1 MDRWGA
7 RALVLPL
14 TAALALCLASL
25 ALARSGWQ
33 LYLLFALLGLLTP
46 GNIPYARILGGWFE
60 RRRGAAYGI
69 LGLGFGVGGP
79 LALYLG
85 SACIDAFGWR
95 ATFLVYGLLEG
106 LLALP
111 LLYALFRERPGDLPQ
126 ALRPPA
132 DALPGATPGQA
143 WRSADFWLI
152 VGNLILGVF
161 AVTGVMVHGVP
172 LLQERGLSRE
182 VATDVLAA
190 LWVGMI
196 VSQPALGYLLDRYD
210 TPRIALPFALLAAL
224 GLLLLLLGGP
234 PALLWGAVFLIGLGA
249 GGETG
254 TTQYFVSRYFGLRH
268 FSVIYGSIQ
277 PFTFAIAISLGPGCW
292 VTSTTARAP
301 TRARRWSC
309 SARSAWRQGC
319 WSCSGAIA
327 TPSTGRHAAMGETER
342 SRAEVGVWL
351 LAGLAFVVGT
361 VELVVAGVLD
371 ELAASF
377 AVSQGRAGLLMSLY
391 ALVHALLGPLLVY
404 LSAGIERRRLL
415 AGALLAFIGANL
427 ASAAAPSFALLLASR
442 LLVAASAS
450 VIVVVAITLAVAIV
464 APERRGRAIGLVF
477 AGIVASLVLGVPLG
491 TLIGEFWGWRSL
503 FLLLAGVALLGLPLL
518 LRLLPAIPGAPGIA
532 PAEQPGA
539 GPGPGAVRPPG
550 IAVADDR
557 PVHRLHLH
565 RAVPGRQHG
574 PRQTDHQP
582 GPAGLRGGGILGA
595 LLGGR
600 AADRWPG
607 PATFVA
613 FLLLH
618 ALALVLLPFATDG
631 LPLLLGAVVF
641 WCVFNMAPGPAIQK
655 YLVELSPD
663 TAAIQISLNTS
674 AIQLGVALGAF
685 IGAILVDQVAVR
697 ALPWWGAA
705 LILGAAACGWLSAQR
720 PAGTADCR
728 ERLD

>member
-1 MDRWGA
+1 M
-7 RALVLPL
+7 
-14 TAALALCLASL
+14 
-25 ALARSGWQ
+25 
-33 LYLLFALLGLLTP
+33 
-46 GNIPYARILGGWFE
+46 
-60 RRRGAAYGI
+60 
-69 LGLGFGVGGP
+69 
-79 LALYLG
+79 
-85 SACIDAFGWR
+85 
-95 ATFLVYGLLEG
+95 
-106 LLALP
+106 
-111 LLYALFRERPGDLPQ
+111 
-126 ALRPPA
+126 
-132 DALPGATPGQA
+132 
-143 WRSADFWLI
+143 
-152 VGNLILGVF
+152 F

-172 LLQERGLSRE
+172 LLQEHGLSRE

-210 TPRIALPFALLAAL
+210 TPRIALPFAVLAAI

-277 PFTFAIAISLGPGCW
+277 PFTSPSPSAWGPGCW
-292 VTSTTARAP
+292 VTSTTARTP

-391 ALVHALLGPLLVY
+391 ALVYALLGPLLVY

-415 AGALLAFIGANL
+415 AGALLAFVGANL

-532 PAEQPGA
+532 PAEQ
-539 GPGPGAVRPPG
+539 
-550 IAVADDR
+550 
-557 PVHRLHLH
+557 
-565 RAVPGRQHG
+565 
-574 PRQTDHQP
+574 
-582 GPAGLRGGGILGA
+582 LR
-595 LLGGR
+595 
-600 AADRWPG
+600 
-607 PATFVA
+607 
-613 FLLLH
+613 
-618 ALALVLLPFATDG
+618 ALARGRVPFAHLASLLQMTGQFTVYTYIVPFLVGSMALDKPTISLVLLVY
-631 LPLLLGAVVF
+631 GAAASSARCSADVPPTAGRGRPPSSPSCSCMHWPWSCCRSPPAACRAAGRGGVL
-641 WCVFNMAPGPAIQK
+641 VRVQHGAGAGDPEIPGGTQPGHRGDPDQPQHQRDPARRGPGR
-655 YLVELSPD
+655 LHRRDP
-663 TAAIQISLNTS
+663 
-674 AIQLGVALGAF
+674 GGPGGGA
-685 IGAILVDQVAVR
+685 R
-697 ALPWWGAA
+697 APWWGAA
-705 LILGAAACGWLSAQR
+705 LILGAVACGWLSAQR
-720 PAGTADCR
+720 PAAGTADCR

>member
-1 MDRWGA
+1 
-7 RALVLPL
+7 
-14 TAALALCLASL
+14 
-25 ALARSGWQ
+25 
-33 LYLLFALLGLLTP
+33 
-46 GNIPYARILGGWFE
+46 
-60 RRRGAAYGI
+60 
-69 LGLGFGVGGP
+69 
-79 LALYLG
+79 
-85 SACIDAFGWR
+85 
-95 ATFLVYGLLEG
+95 
-106 LLALP
+106 
-111 LLYALFRERPGDLPQ
+111 
-126 ALRPPA
+126 
-132 DALPGATPGQA
+132 
-143 WRSADFWLI
+143 
-152 VGNLILGVF
+152 
-161 AVTGVMVHGVP
+161 
-172 LLQERGLSRE
+172 
-182 VATDVLAA
+182 
-190 LWVGMI
+190 
-196 VSQPALGYLLDRYD
+196 
-210 TPRIALPFALLAAL
+210 
-224 GLLLLLLGGP
+224 
-234 PALLWGAVFLIGLGA
+234 
-249 GGETG
+249 
-254 TTQYFVSRYFGLRH
+254 
-268 FSVIYGSIQ
+268 
-277 PFTFAIAISLGPGCW
+277 
-292 VTSTTARAP
+292 
-301 TRARRWSC
+301 
-309 SARSAWRQGC
+309 
-319 WSCSGAIA
+319 
-327 TPSTGRHAAMGETER
+327 MGETER

-391 ALVHALLGPLLVY
+391 ALVYALLGPLLVY

-532 PAEQPGA
+532 PAEQLRALARGRVPFA
-539 GPGPGAVRPPG
+539 
-550 IAVADDR
+550 
-557 PVHRLHLH
+557 HL
-565 RAVPGRQHG
+565 ASLLQMTGQFTVYTYIVPFLVGSMALDKPTISLVLLVYG
-574 PRQTDHQP
+574 
-582 GPAGLRGGGILGA
+582 GGGILGA

-618 ALALVLLPFATDG
+618 ALALVLLPFATGG

-697 ALPWWGAA
+697 A
-705 LILGAAACGWLSAQR
+705 
-720 PAGTADCR
+720 
-728 ERLD
+728 

>member
-1 MDRWGA
+1 
-7 RALVLPL
+7 
-14 TAALALCLASL
+14 
-25 ALARSGWQ
+25 
-33 LYLLFALLGLLTP
+33 
-46 GNIPYARILGGWFE
+46 
-60 RRRGAAYGI
+60 
-69 LGLGFGVGGP
+69 
-79 LALYLG
+79 
-85 SACIDAFGWR
+85 
-95 ATFLVYGLLEG
+95 
-106 LLALP
+106 
-111 LLYALFRERPGDLPQ
+111 
-126 ALRPPA
+126 
-132 DALPGATPGQA
+132 
-143 WRSADFWLI
+143 
-152 VGNLILGVF
+152 
-161 AVTGVMVHGVP
+161 
-172 LLQERGLSRE
+172 
-182 VATDVLAA
+182 
-190 LWVGMI
+190 
-196 VSQPALGYLLDRYD
+196 
-210 TPRIALPFALLAAL
+210 
-224 GLLLLLLGGP
+224 
-234 PALLWGAVFLIGLGA
+234 
-249 GGETG
+249 
-254 TTQYFVSRYFGLRH
+254 
-268 FSVIYGSIQ
+268 
-277 PFTFAIAISLGPGCW
+277 
-292 VTSTTARAP
+292 
-301 TRARRWSC
+301 
-309 SARSAWRQGC
+309 
-319 WSCSGAIA
+319 
-327 TPSTGRHAAMGETER
+327 MGETER

-391 ALVHALLGPLLVY
+391 ALVYALLGPLLVY

-427 ASAAAPSFALLLASR
+427 
-442 LLVAASAS
+442 ASAS

-532 PAEQPGA
+532 PAEQLRALARGRVPFA
-539 GPGPGAVRPPG
+539 
-550 IAVADDR
+550 
-557 PVHRLHLH
+557 HL
-565 RAVPGRQHG
+565 ASLLQMTGQFTVYTYIVPFLVGSMALDKPTISLVLLVYG
-574 PRQTDHQP
+574 
-582 GPAGLRGGGILGA
+582 GGGILGA

-618 ALALVLLPFATDG
+618 ALALVLLPFATGG
-631 LPLLLGAVVF
+631 LPLLLSAVVF

>member
-1 MDRWGA
+1 
-7 RALVLPL
+7 
-14 TAALALCLASL
+14 
-25 ALARSGWQ
+25 
-33 LYLLFALLGLLTP
+33 
-46 GNIPYARILGGWFE
+46 
-60 RRRGAAYGI
+60 
-69 LGLGFGVGGP
+69 
-79 LALYLG
+79 
-85 SACIDAFGWR
+85 
-95 ATFLVYGLLEG
+95 
-106 LLALP
+106 
-111 LLYALFRERPGDLPQ
+111 
-126 ALRPPA
+126 
-132 DALPGATPGQA
+132 
-143 WRSADFWLI
+143 
-152 VGNLILGVF
+152 
-161 AVTGVMVHGVP
+161 
-172 LLQERGLSRE
+172 
-182 VATDVLAA
+182 
-190 LWVGMI
+190 
-196 VSQPALGYLLDRYD
+196 
-210 TPRIALPFALLAAL
+210 
-224 GLLLLLLGGP
+224 
-234 PALLWGAVFLIGLGA
+234 
-249 GGETG
+249 
-254 TTQYFVSRYFGLRH
+254 
-268 FSVIYGSIQ
+268 
-277 PFTFAIAISLGPGCW
+277 
-292 VTSTTARAP
+292 
-301 TRARRWSC
+301 
-309 SARSAWRQGC
+309 
-319 WSCSGAIA
+319 
-327 TPSTGRHAAMGETER
+327 MGETER

-377 AVSQGRAGLLMSLY
+377 AVSQGRTGLLMSLY
-391 ALVHALLGPLLVY
+391 ALVYALLGPLLVY

-415 AGALLAFIGANL
+415 AGALLAFVGANL

-518 LRLLPAIPGAPGIA
+518 LRLLPAIPAR
-532 PAEQPGA
+532 PASPRRSNCGRA

-618 ALALVLLPFATDG
+618 ALALVLLPFATGG
-631 LPLLLGAVVF
+631 LLLLGAVVF

-697 ALPWWGAA
+697 ALPGGAP
-705 LILGAAACGWLSAQR
+705 R
-720 PAGTADCR
+720 
-728 ERLD
+728 

>member
-1 MDRWGA
+1 
-7 RALVLPL
+7 
-14 TAALALCLASL
+14 
-25 ALARSGWQ
+25 
-33 LYLLFALLGLLTP
+33 
-46 GNIPYARILGGWFE
+46 
-60 RRRGAAYGI
+60 
-69 LGLGFGVGGP
+69 
-79 LALYLG
+79 
-85 SACIDAFGWR
+85 
-95 ATFLVYGLLEG
+95 
-106 LLALP
+106 
-111 LLYALFRERPGDLPQ
+111 
-126 ALRPPA
+126 
-132 DALPGATPGQA
+132 
-143 WRSADFWLI
+143 
-152 VGNLILGVF
+152 
-161 AVTGVMVHGVP
+161 
-172 LLQERGLSRE
+172 
-182 VATDVLAA
+182 
-190 LWVGMI
+190 
-196 VSQPALGYLLDRYD
+196 
-210 TPRIALPFALLAAL
+210 
-224 GLLLLLLGGP
+224 
-234 PALLWGAVFLIGLGA
+234 
-249 GGETG
+249 
-254 TTQYFVSRYFGLRH
+254 
-268 FSVIYGSIQ
+268 
-277 PFTFAIAISLGPGCW
+277 
-292 VTSTTARAP
+292 
-301 TRARRWSC
+301 
-309 SARSAWRQGC
+309 
-319 WSCSGAIA
+319 
-327 TPSTGRHAAMGETER
+327 MGETER

-391 ALVHALLGPLLVY
+391 ALVYALLGPLLVY

-415 AGALLAFIGANL
+415 AGALLVFVGANL

-532 PAEQPGA
+532 PAEQLRALARGRVPFA
-539 GPGPGAVRPPG
+539 
-550 IAVADDR
+550 
-557 PVHRLHLH
+557 HLASLLQMTGQFTVYH

-618 ALALVLLPFATDG
+618 ALALVLLPFATGG

-720 PAGTADCR
+720 PAAGTADCR

>member
-1 MDRWGA
+1 
-7 RALVLPL
+7 
-14 TAALALCLASL
+14 
-25 ALARSGWQ
+25 
-33 LYLLFALLGLLTP
+33 
-46 GNIPYARILGGWFE
+46 
-60 RRRGAAYGI
+60 
-69 LGLGFGVGGP
+69 
-79 LALYLG
+79 
-85 SACIDAFGWR
+85 
-95 ATFLVYGLLEG
+95 
-106 LLALP
+106 
-111 LLYALFRERPGDLPQ
+111 
-126 ALRPPA
+126 
-132 DALPGATPGQA
+132 
-143 WRSADFWLI
+143 
-152 VGNLILGVF
+152 
-161 AVTGVMVHGVP
+161 
-172 LLQERGLSRE
+172 
-182 VATDVLAA
+182 
-190 LWVGMI
+190 
-196 VSQPALGYLLDRYD
+196 
-210 TPRIALPFALLAAL
+210 
-224 GLLLLLLGGP
+224 
-234 PALLWGAVFLIGLGA
+234 
-249 GGETG
+249 
-254 TTQYFVSRYFGLRH
+254 
-268 FSVIYGSIQ
+268 
-277 PFTFAIAISLGPGCW
+277 
-292 VTSTTARAP
+292 
-301 TRARRWSC
+301 
-309 SARSAWRQGC
+309 
-319 WSCSGAIA
+319 
-327 TPSTGRHAAMGETER
+327 MGETER

-391 ALVHALLGPLLVY
+391 ALVYALLGPLLVY

-415 AGALLAFIGANL
+415 AGALLVFVGANL

-532 PAEQPGA
+532 PAEQLRALARGRVPFA
-539 GPGPGAVRPPG
+539 
-550 IAVADDR
+550 
-557 PVHRLHLH
+557 HL
-565 RAVPGRQHG
+565 ASLLQMTGQFTVYTYIVPFLVGSMDLDKPTISLVLLVYG
-574 PRQTDHQP
+574 
-582 GPAGLRGGGILGA
+582 GGGILGA

-618 ALALVLLPFATDG
+618 ALALVLLPFATGG

-705 LILGAAACGWLSAQR
+705 LILGAAAGGGLSAPR
-720 PAGTADCR
+720 PAAGTADCR

>member
-1 MDRWGA
+1 M
-7 RALVLPL
+7 
-14 TAALALCLASL
+14 
-25 ALARSGWQ
+25 
-33 LYLLFALLGLLTP
+33 
-46 GNIPYARILGGWFE
+46 
-60 RRRGAAYGI
+60 
-69 LGLGFGVGGP
+69 
-79 LALYLG
+79 
-85 SACIDAFGWR
+85 
-95 ATFLVYGLLEG
+95 
-106 LLALP
+106 
-111 LLYALFRERPGDLPQ
+111 FRERPGDLPQ
-126 ALRPPA
+126 ARRPPA

-224 GLLLLLLGGP
+224 GLLLLLWRTAGAALGRGVP
-234 PALLWGAVFLIGLGA
+234 DRPGRRRR
-249 GGETG
+249 TG

-277 PFTFAIAISLGPGCW
+277 PFTFAIAISLGSWLLGYFYDRAGSYAG
-292 VTSTTARAP
+292 STLVLL
-301 TRARRWSC
+301 
-309 SARSAWRQGC
+309 
-319 WSCSGAIA
+319 GAFGVAAGLLVMLGRYRYAID
-327 TPSTGRHAAMGETER
+327 GRHAAMGETER

-391 ALVHALLGPLLVY
+391 ALVYALLGPLLVY

-518 LRLLPAIPGAPGIA
+518 LRLLPAIPAR
-532 PAEQPGA
+532 PAS
-539 GPGPGAVRPPG
+539 
-550 IAVADDR
+550 
-557 PVHRLHLH
+557 
-565 RAVPGRQHG
+565 
-574 PRQTDHQP
+574 PRRSNC
-582 GPAGLRGGGILGA
+582 G
-595 LLGGR
+595 
-600 AADRWPG
+600 RWPG
-607 PATFVA
+607 A
-613 FLLLH
+613 
-618 ALALVLLPFATDG
+618 
-631 LPLLLGAVVF
+631 
-641 WCVFNMAPGPAIQK
+641 CR
-655 YLVELSPD
+655 SP
-663 TAAIQISLNTS
+663 TWH
-674 AIQLGVALGAF
+674 
-685 IGAILVDQVAVR
+685 R
-697 ALPWWGAA
+697 
-705 LILGAAACGWLSAQR
+705 C
-720 PAGTADCR
+720 CR
-728 ERLD
+728 

>member
-1 MDRWGA
+1 
-7 RALVLPL
+7 
-14 TAALALCLASL
+14 
-25 ALARSGWQ
+25 
-33 LYLLFALLGLLTP
+33 
-46 GNIPYARILGGWFE
+46 
-60 RRRGAAYGI
+60 
-69 LGLGFGVGGP
+69 
-79 LALYLG
+79 
-85 SACIDAFGWR
+85 
-95 ATFLVYGLLEG
+95 
-106 LLALP
+106 
-111 LLYALFRERPGDLPQ
+111 
-126 ALRPPA
+126 
-132 DALPGATPGQA
+132 
-143 WRSADFWLI
+143 
-152 VGNLILGVF
+152 
-161 AVTGVMVHGVP
+161 
-172 LLQERGLSRE
+172 
-182 VATDVLAA
+182 
-190 LWVGMI
+190 
-196 VSQPALGYLLDRYD
+196 
-210 TPRIALPFALLAAL
+210 
-224 GLLLLLLGGP
+224 
-234 PALLWGAVFLIGLGA
+234 
-249 GGETG
+249 
-254 TTQYFVSRYFGLRH
+254 
-268 FSVIYGSIQ
+268 
-277 PFTFAIAISLGPGCW
+277 
-292 VTSTTARAP
+292 
-301 TRARRWSC
+301 
-309 SARSAWRQGC
+309 
-319 WSCSGAIA
+319 
-327 TPSTGRHAAMGETER
+327 MGETER

-391 ALVHALLGPLLVY
+391 ALVYALLGPLLVY

-427 ASAAAPSFALLLASR
+427 
-442 LLVAASAS
+442 ASAS

-532 PAEQPGA
+532 PAEQLRALARGRVPFA
-539 GPGPGAVRPPG
+539 
-550 IAVADDR
+550 
-557 PVHRLHLH
+557 HL
-565 RAVPGRQHG
+565 ASLLQMTGQFTVYTYIVPFLVGSMALDKPTISLVLLVYG
-574 PRQTDHQP
+574 
-582 GPAGLRGGGILGA
+582 GGGILGA

-618 ALALVLLPFATDG
+618 ALALVLLPFATGG

>member
-1 MDRWGA
+1 
-7 RALVLPL
+7 
-14 TAALALCLASL
+14 
-25 ALARSGWQ
+25 
-33 LYLLFALLGLLTP
+33 
-46 GNIPYARILGGWFE
+46 
-60 RRRGAAYGI
+60 
-69 LGLGFGVGGP
+69 
-79 LALYLG
+79 
-85 SACIDAFGWR
+85 
-95 ATFLVYGLLEG
+95 
-106 LLALP
+106 
-111 LLYALFRERPGDLPQ
+111 
-126 ALRPPA
+126 
-132 DALPGATPGQA
+132 
-143 WRSADFWLI
+143 
-152 VGNLILGVF
+152 
-161 AVTGVMVHGVP
+161 
-172 LLQERGLSRE
+172 
-182 VATDVLAA
+182 
-190 LWVGMI
+190 
-196 VSQPALGYLLDRYD
+196 
-210 TPRIALPFALLAAL
+210 
-224 GLLLLLLGGP
+224 
-234 PALLWGAVFLIGLGA
+234 
-249 GGETG
+249 
-254 TTQYFVSRYFGLRH
+254 
-268 FSVIYGSIQ
+268 
-277 PFTFAIAISLGPGCW
+277 
-292 VTSTTARAP
+292 
-301 TRARRWSC
+301 
-309 SARSAWRQGC
+309 
-319 WSCSGAIA
+319 
-327 TPSTGRHAAMGETER
+327 MGETER

-391 ALVHALLGPLLVY
+391 ALVYALLGPLLVY

-415 AGALLAFIGANL
+415 AGALLVFIGANL

-532 PAEQPGA
+532 PAEQLRALARGRVPFA
-539 GPGPGAVRPPG
+539 
-550 IAVADDR
+550 
-557 PVHRLHLH
+557 HL
-565 RAVPGRQHG
+565 ASLLQMTGQFTVYTYIVPFLVGSMALDKPTISLVLLVYG
-574 PRQTDHQP
+574 
-582 GPAGLRGGGILGA
+582 GGGILGA

-613 FLLLH
+613 
-618 ALALVLLPFATDG
+618 

>member
-1 MDRWGA
+1 
-7 RALVLPL
+7 
-14 TAALALCLASL
+14 
-25 ALARSGWQ
+25 
-33 LYLLFALLGLLTP
+33 
-46 GNIPYARILGGWFE
+46 
-60 RRRGAAYGI
+60 
-69 LGLGFGVGGP
+69 
-79 LALYLG
+79 
-85 SACIDAFGWR
+85 
-95 ATFLVYGLLEG
+95 
-106 LLALP
+106 
-111 LLYALFRERPGDLPQ
+111 
-126 ALRPPA
+126 
-132 DALPGATPGQA
+132 
-143 WRSADFWLI
+143 
-152 VGNLILGVF
+152 
-161 AVTGVMVHGVP
+161 
-172 LLQERGLSRE
+172 
-182 VATDVLAA
+182 
-190 LWVGMI
+190 
-196 VSQPALGYLLDRYD
+196 
-210 TPRIALPFALLAAL
+210 
-224 GLLLLLLGGP
+224 
-234 PALLWGAVFLIGLGA
+234 
-249 GGETG
+249 
-254 TTQYFVSRYFGLRH
+254 
-268 FSVIYGSIQ
+268 
-277 PFTFAIAISLGPGCW
+277 
-292 VTSTTARAP
+292 
-301 TRARRWSC
+301 
-309 SARSAWRQGC
+309 
-319 WSCSGAIA
+319 
-327 TPSTGRHAAMGETER
+327 MGETER

-391 ALVHALLGPLLVY
+391 ALVYALLGPLLVY

-477 AGIVASLVLGVPLG
+477 AGIVASL
-491 TLIGEFWGWRSL
+491 
-503 FLLLAGVALLGLPLL
+503 LLAGVALLGLPLL

-532 PAEQPGA
+532 PAEQLRALARGRVPFA
-539 GPGPGAVRPPG
+539 
-550 IAVADDR
+550 
-557 PVHRLHLH
+557 HL
-565 RAVPGRQHG
+565 ASLLQMTGQFTVYTYIVPFLVGSMALDKPTISLVLLVYG
-574 PRQTDHQP
+574 
-582 GPAGLRGGGILGA
+582 GGGILGA

-618 ALALVLLPFATDG
+618 ALALVLLPFATGG

-720 PAGTADCR
+720 PAAGTADCR

>member
-1 MDRWGA
+1 
-7 RALVLPL
+7 
-14 TAALALCLASL
+14 
-25 ALARSGWQ
+25 
-33 LYLLFALLGLLTP
+33 
-46 GNIPYARILGGWFE
+46 
-60 RRRGAAYGI
+60 
-69 LGLGFGVGGP
+69 
-79 LALYLG
+79 
-85 SACIDAFGWR
+85 
-95 ATFLVYGLLEG
+95 
-106 LLALP
+106 
-111 LLYALFRERPGDLPQ
+111 
-126 ALRPPA
+126 
-132 DALPGATPGQA
+132 
-143 WRSADFWLI
+143 
-152 VGNLILGVF
+152 
-161 AVTGVMVHGVP
+161 
-172 LLQERGLSRE
+172 
-182 VATDVLAA
+182 
-190 LWVGMI
+190 
-196 VSQPALGYLLDRYD
+196 
-210 TPRIALPFALLAAL
+210 
-224 GLLLLLLGGP
+224 
-234 PALLWGAVFLIGLGA
+234 
-249 GGETG
+249 
-254 TTQYFVSRYFGLRH
+254 
-268 FSVIYGSIQ
+268 
-277 PFTFAIAISLGPGCW
+277 
-292 VTSTTARAP
+292 
-301 TRARRWSC
+301 
-309 SARSAWRQGC
+309 
-319 WSCSGAIA
+319 
-327 TPSTGRHAAMGETER
+327 MGETER

-391 ALVHALLGPLLVY
+391 ALVYALLGPLLVY

-477 AGIVASLVLGVPLG
+477 AGIVASLALGVPLG

-532 PAEQPGA
+532 PAEQLRALARGRVPFA
-539 GPGPGAVRPPG
+539 
-550 IAVADDR
+550 
-557 PVHRLHLH
+557 HL
-565 RAVPGRQHG
+565 ASLLQMTGQFTVYTYIVPFLVGSMALDKPTISLVLLVYG
-574 PRQTDHQP
+574 
-582 GPAGLRGGGILGA
+582 GGGILGA

-618 ALALVLLPFATDG
+618 ALALVLLPFATGG

>member
-1 MDRWGA
+1 
-7 RALVLPL
+7 
-14 TAALALCLASL
+14 
-25 ALARSGWQ
+25 
-33 LYLLFALLGLLTP
+33 
-46 GNIPYARILGGWFE
+46 
-60 RRRGAAYGI
+60 
-69 LGLGFGVGGP
+69 
-79 LALYLG
+79 
-85 SACIDAFGWR
+85 
-95 ATFLVYGLLEG
+95 
-106 LLALP
+106 
-111 LLYALFRERPGDLPQ
+111 
-126 ALRPPA
+126 
-132 DALPGATPGQA
+132 
-143 WRSADFWLI
+143 
-152 VGNLILGVF
+152 
-161 AVTGVMVHGVP
+161 
-172 LLQERGLSRE
+172 
-182 VATDVLAA
+182 
-190 LWVGMI
+190 
-196 VSQPALGYLLDRYD
+196 
-210 TPRIALPFALLAAL
+210 
-224 GLLLLLLGGP
+224 
-234 PALLWGAVFLIGLGA
+234 
-249 GGETG
+249 
-254 TTQYFVSRYFGLRH
+254 
-268 FSVIYGSIQ
+268 
-277 PFTFAIAISLGPGCW
+277 
-292 VTSTTARAP
+292 
-301 TRARRWSC
+301 
-309 SARSAWRQGC
+309 
-319 WSCSGAIA
+319 
-327 TPSTGRHAAMGETER
+327 MGETER

-377 AVSQGRAGLLMSLY
+377 AVSQGRTGLLMSLY
-391 ALVHALLGPLLVY
+391 ALVYALLGPLLVY

-415 AGALLAFIGANL
+415 AGALLAFVGANL

-450 VIVVVAITLAVAIV
+450 VIVVV
-464 APERRGRAIGLVF
+464 AIGLVF

-532 PAEQPGA
+532 PAEQLRALARGRVPFA
-539 GPGPGAVRPPG
+539 
-550 IAVADDR
+550 
-557 PVHRLHLH
+557 HL
-565 RAVPGRQHG
+565 ASLLQMTGQFTVYTYIVPFLVGSMALDKPTISLVLLVYG
-574 PRQTDHQP
+574 
-582 GPAGLRGGGILGA
+582 GGGILGA

-618 ALALVLLPFATDG
+618 ALALVLLPFATGG

-720 PAGTADCR
+720 PAAGTADCR